1 MPPANTRRSVGA
13 LAVAANVVACAL
25 WASLPGGAWAQ
36 SAASPVDTPMA
47 RVIVSFKAE
56 AAALRE
62 LPLAAESAADLAGR
76 TADLRAQRLVQRAGK
91 PLTAGRLV
99 GPRAQVV
106 MARGLR
112 SEELALRLASDPQ
125 VAWAVPDQ
133 RRRAATVPT
142 DPLFNAGPPNGRGP
156 AVGQWYLRAPAAPAV
171 SAIDAVGAWQQVSA
185 STSLVVAVLDTG
197 VLGSHPDLVGRVLS
211 GYDTIA
217 DTAIANDGSGRDSDA
232 NDPGD
237 WVTAAESNNRSGPF
251 FECGASDSS
260 WHGTQVAGL
269 IGAIANNGQGIAGAA
284 HGVRILPVRV
294 LGKCGGYDS
303 DILAGMYWAAGIRQA
318 GLPANPTPARI
329 LNMSLGGTGA
339 CSAAYAEA
347 VRTLNAQGAIIVAA
361 AGNSAGLA
369 VGTPANCPG
378 VIGVAGLRH
387 VGSKVG
393 FSDLGPEITISA
405 PGGNCVN
412 IGANEPCLY
421 PILTTADEGLRGPTR
436 SIYTDSFNYTVGTS
450 FSAPLV
456 SATVALMLSADPA
469 LTPAEVRRRLQLSAR
484 PFPVRGADN
493 GTDPTP
499 VPVCRAPNTEEQL
512 QCYCT
517 TGLCGTGMLD
527 AAAAVRTV
535 LAPDAPDERARQLL
549 NAAERLY
556 PQYFPDRS
564 PTQASS
570 PFLYRFHPTTG
581 VYLGVVVSAGAGFVL
596 DGVYAMGGPFGSNP
610 LYLGQLRDFITPG
623 VLTGVQ

>member
-1 MPPANTRRSVGA
+1 
-13 LAVAANVVACAL
+13 
-25 WASLPGGAWAQ
+25 
-36 SAASPVDTPMA
+36 
-47 RVIVSFKAE
+47 
-56 AAALRE
+56 
-62 LPLAAESAADLAGR
+62 
-76 TADLRAQRLVQRAGK
+76 
-91 PLTAGRLV
+91 
-99 GPRAQVV
+99 
-106 MARGLR
+106 
-112 SEELALRLASDPQ
+112 
-125 VAWAVPDQ
+125 
-133 RRRAATVPT
+133 
-142 DPLFNAGPPNGRGP
+142 
-156 AVGQWYLRAPAAPAV
+156 VGQWYLRAPAAPAV

-185 STSLVVAVLDTG
+185 SPSVVVAVLDTG
-197 VLGSHPDLVGRVLS
+197 VLASHPDLAGRVLS

-217 DTAIANDGSGRDSDA
+217 DTAIANDGSGRDGDA

-260 WHGTQVAGL
+260 WHGTQVSGL

-303 DILAGMYWAAGIRQA
+303 DILAGMYWAGGVRQA
-318 GLPANPTPARI
+318 GLPVNPTPARV
-329 LNMSLGGTGA
+329 LNMSLGGTGS

-347 VRTLNAQGAIIVAA
+347 VRTLNAQGVVIVAA
-361 AGNSAGLA
+361 AGNSVGLA

-393 FSDLGPEITISA
+393 FSDLGPEIAISA

-421 PILTTADEGLRGPTR
+421 PIATTADEGLRGPQR
-436 SIYTDSFNYTVGTS
+436 PIYTDSFNYTVGTS
-450 FSAPLV
+450 FAAPLV
-456 SATVALMLSADPA
+456 SATVALMLSADPSLA
-469 LTPAEVRRRLQLSAR
+469 PAEVRRRLQLAAR

-499 VPVCRAPNTEEQL
+499 VPVCRPPNGEEQL

-556 PQYFPDRS
+556 PQYFPDR
-564 PTQASS
+564 PQTQASA
-570 PFLYRFHPTTG
+570 PFLYRYHPTTG
-581 VYLGVVVSAGAGFVL
+581 VYLGVVVTAGAGFVQE
-596 DGVYAMGGPFGSNP
+596 GVYAMGGPFGATP

-623 VLTGVQ
+623 VLAGVR